1 MTDDP
6 KKFANGFIATYI
18 DVIKNHYFDFKGCTD
33 KKTFWTVLLVNY
45 IVIGVIGFLLK
56 IINLRLGASVSGLL
70 SLATLLPML
79 GICARR
85 LHDIGKSGWM
95 MLVALIPCVG
105 PFILLFWCIQPTLT
119 VGNSFAA
126 AAPADKQ

>member
-6 KKFANGFIATYI
+6 KKLANGFIATYI

-56 IINLRLGASVSGLL
+56 IINNWLGASVGGLL
-70 SLATLLPML
+70 SLATMLPML

-85 LHDIGKSGWM
+85 LHDIGKSG
-95 MLVALIPCVG
+95 
-105 PFILLFWCIQPTLT
+105 
-119 VGNSFAA
+119 
-126 AAPADKQ
+126 

>member
-1 MTDDP
+1 M
-6 KKFANGFIATYI
+6 
-18 DVIKNHYFDFKGCTD
+18 
-33 KKTFWTVLLVNY
+33 NY
-45 IVIGVIGFLLK
+45 IVIGVLFFLLK
-56 IINLRLGASVSGLL
+56 LINYWLGASVSGLL
-70 SLATLLPML
+70 TLATLLPML

-105 PFILLFWCIQPTLT
+105 PFILLFWCIQPSLT
-119 VGNSFAA
+119 FGNSFAA